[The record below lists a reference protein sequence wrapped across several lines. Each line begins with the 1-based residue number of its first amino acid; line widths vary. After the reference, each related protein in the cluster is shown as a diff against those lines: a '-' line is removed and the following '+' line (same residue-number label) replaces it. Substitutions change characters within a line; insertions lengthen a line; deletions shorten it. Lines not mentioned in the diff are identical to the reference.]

1 MMMKKKI
8 FFVLFFAVMAFASC
22 KKEEDIS
29 NTPEIEFVSVSSSN
43 IAEGTTLTFTISYK
57 DGDGDLGENTEGVK
71 NLFVTDN
78 RVGVTYEYRIQQLSP
93 SGSTVAI
100 TGNLNVDVT
109 GTSITDGSTQ
119 QQVTYSFMMKDRAG
133 NSSNSVSSPAITIHQ

>member
-1 MMMKKKI
+1 MMMKNKI
-8 FFVLFFAVMAFASC
+8 FFVFFFAVMAFASC